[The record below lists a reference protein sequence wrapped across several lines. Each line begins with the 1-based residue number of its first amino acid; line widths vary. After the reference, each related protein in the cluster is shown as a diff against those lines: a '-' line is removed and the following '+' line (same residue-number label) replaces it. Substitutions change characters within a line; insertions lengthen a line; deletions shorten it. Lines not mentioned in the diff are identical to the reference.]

1 MRWKQII
8 CKYSLLKNVLRQL
21 LFLEIVSV
29 RKIKNKLLWT
39 ITYICCSTRFYSVI
53 QVSKLVLFMENIKFL
68 KNVLKITS
76 NFFPLFVLKT
86 CSYDILD
93 AQFDQIYICL
103 HSYRCKITYFNE
115 KNISISIVINFE
127 NKLVGFSENKTI
139 VFEND
144 RKTKQKT
151 IVYKND

>member
-39 ITYICCSTRFYSVI
+39 ITYICCSTRFYSVV

-103 HSYRCKITYFNE
+103 HRYQCKITYFNE
-115 KNISISIVINFE
+115 KSISIVIRFLKVE
-127 NKLVGFSENKTI
+127 NKWA
-139 VFEND
+139 VFFRKRND
-144 RKTKQKT
+144 RVRK
-151 IVYKND
+151 